1 MTNFTTQCEHKRER
15 LTCTLAVPVVPLE
28 PEGDVVALAALGARL
43 AARAVNFAI
52 VPDRRRGRR
61 RRGGG
66 SRGVRPR
73 RRGSP
78 GVGPRCT
85 GGAGCGTRRRV
96 ARAAAVVRSYIE
108 RKE

>member
-28 PEGDVVALAALGARL
+28 PEGDIVALAALGARL
-43 AARAVNFAI
+43 AARAVNLAI
-52 VPDRRRGRR
+52 VPDRRRGR

-73 RRGSP
+73 RGGSP
-78 GVGPRCT
+78 RVGPRCA
-85 GGAGCGTRRRV
+85 GGARCGTRGRV